1 MHAIK
6 DSGITKSDRVSQR
19 QGSID
24 FSPEL
29 MPGVAGPVNFFD
41 PWLMTR
47 NLDEKSLKLFREA
60 ELKHGR
66 VCMLAAVGYLVQESW
81 NPLFDHKI
89 IGASIYHFQV
99 RPL

>member
-66 VCMLAAVGYLVQESW
+66 VCGRACR
-81 NPLFDHKI
+81 H
-89 IGASIYHFQV
+89 GAHRGRATRGHSGGP
-99 RPL
+99 RGSREGG